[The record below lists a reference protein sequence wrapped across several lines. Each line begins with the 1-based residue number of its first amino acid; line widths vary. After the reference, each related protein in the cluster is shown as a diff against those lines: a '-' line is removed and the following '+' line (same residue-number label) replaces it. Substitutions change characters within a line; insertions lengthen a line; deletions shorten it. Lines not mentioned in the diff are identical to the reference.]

1 MKHLLMIAIGCT
13 SLASLIAAA
22 PPARSQPT
30 KSSCPPPYYWV
41 DVKDRPPFMIDPRIV
56 VNGKVKVLNPPCVD
70 SEQVK
75 KELAKP
81 VFYRYG
87 EFDTYYCGGKPK
99 TCKHIRVDPKLI
111 KLRAP
116 HTPSVSPTSP

>member
-1 MKHLLMIAIGCT
+1 MKHLLILAMGCAGVAT
-13 SLASLIAAA
+13 LIIAA
-22 PPARSQPT
+22 PARSQAS

-41 DVKDRPPFMIDPRIV
+41 DVDKVSPFLRKNLRP
-56 VNGKVKVLNPPCVD
+56 VNGKVKMFNPPCVD

-111 KLRAP
+111 RLRAP